1 MNAVLIPDRR
11 LTSDVCH
18 DTFAIILIE
27 NMKTSD
33 ISDLSA
39 GAISNRIWNG
49 APRENL
55 VTRVANAIR
64 EQLQSGQ
71 LASGVQLRGEVEF
84 ARELG
89 VSRQTLR
96 EATRVLTREGLLTI
110 RHGVGTF
117 VAEAPEHLSSSLN
130 TIGSLSAL
138 IRESGAEARVDGLK
152 VRRIAASGQIAK
164 ALDIDLDSDVA
175 EITRLRLIGTKP
187 LAVAYDYIPLLN
199 AELEMPLIKTFDGES
214 IYRFMATMLKRQMK
228 SSEATITAVSSN
240 KKHAQL
246 LHVKAGFP
254 LLLMREVQFDA
265 QHLRGLYS
273 EIFHNSSLMEF
284 TLVRPE
290 AIA

>member
-1 MNAVLIPDRR
+1 
-11 LTSDVCH
+11 SDVCH
-18 DTFAIILIE
+18 GKFAIILSG

-33 ISDLSA
+33 ISDLST
-39 GAISNRIWNG
+39 GAISNRIWHG

-55 VTRVANAIR
+55 ATRVANAIR

-117 VAEAPEHLSSSLN
+117 VAEASEHLSSSLN
-130 TIGSLSAL
+130 TIGSLSTL
-138 IRESGAEARVDGLK
+138 IHESGAEARVDGLK
-152 VRRIAASGQIAK
+152 VRRIAATAQIAK
-164 ALDIDLDSDVA
+164 ALDINLDSDVA
-175 EITRLRLIGTKP
+175 EITRLRLIGARP

-199 AELEMPLIKTFDGES
+199 ADLEMPLIKTFDGES
-214 IYRFMATMLKRQMK
+214 IYRFMATRLKRQMK
-228 SSEATITAVSSN
+228 SSEATISAVSSN

-246 LHVKAGFP
+246 LRVKVGFP

-284 TLVRPE
+284 TLARPE
-290 AIA
+290 ATP